1 MHRHSLIAFAV
12 LFSACS
18 SQSKTPPAPDMV
30 LAGPLLPGPSR
41 GSAIALSP
49 DDSIAVVVNRDS
61 GSATVLALS
70 FPAGAAPTAT
80 TRAEV
85 KLGGEPWQAV
95 ISPDGDRAFVV
106 LRKDQK
112 LVAIDH
118 LKTAPVAGASVA
130 VGSEPTGLA
139 LTPTGAHLWVANW
152 ADGTVVEIDAA
163 AMKVTRT
170 VDLNAALVATGVLG
184 SGTTAR
190 PALAHPRS
198 VAISNNGDKSDD
210 DESIFVTEYFAQRAQ
225 AEVADG
231 SNADIAKQGFVYRIK
246 LADLSVK
253 TIPLAPLADLGFKD
267 HNNVTAGCY
276 PNQLQS
282 ITLNGKFAY
291 VASVCASPRGP
302 TGPFVKAFAACA
314 DATTCPAPAG
324 VTAQCTNQ
332 LCTTN
337 CAGDADCG
345 ANGGVCNAGVC
356 AVNTADVKTTVAP
369 LISVIDTASDSELTG
384 ASASLNAA
392 FVQLYDGLKTP
403 DDGTRRLPLMPTD
416 VAFVPGG
423 GVAYVSA
430 SGADALFRVRYDSSA
445 GSIAQVGASTANFID
460 LNPAAAI
467 AMNAGGESPIGV
479 AITNVTHGGKAFALS
494 ANDVTRNVSILDL
507 DAQAIAG
514 APAAFAVAAST
525 ALPTPG
531 SAEALALVGKRFFNT
546 GTGRWSLKGQAWN
559 ACQAC
564 HSDGLTDNVTWYFAR
579 GPRQSISLD
588 STFSKKN
595 PGDQRI
601 LNWTGIFDEVADF
614 ELNTRG
620 ISGGVGAIVS
630 ALSMPPAVADRIDI
644 NATGN
649 GGLNG
654 SAAMAAAGGKQPL
667 DWAQITAYMQGLR
680 SPRAP
685 AALDAQAVAAGR
697 TLFESAN
704 CQGCH
709 GGDQW
714 TMSHLFFSPSTATMQ
729 ALTTKTW
736 SPPAGF
742 PAALLPAVDAAN
754 QTMRFNGANAGA
766 FDQITCALRPVGT
779 FGAAESDVAAM
790 GKFPELRVDMKTTA
804 QGAEKNG
811 NGFNPP
817 SLLGAGIG
825 APYLHTGGVR
835 TLEALFGNG
844 FATHYQALAP
854 NFLTE
859 TEPAR
864 SQHVAQLVQ
873 FLLSIDGDATPEKQ
887 PAPGPGGGDFC
898 VSP

>member
-1 MHRHSLIAFAV
+1 MGF
-12 LFSACS
+12 
-18 SQSKTPPAPDMV
+18 
-30 LAGPLLPGPSR
+30 AGPVLPGPSR
-41 GSAIALSP
+41 GSAVAIAP
-49 DDSIAVVVNRDS
+49 DDSVAVAVNRDS
-61 GSATVLALS
+61 ASATVLSLS
-70 FPAGAAPTAT
+70 FPAGGTPTAT
-80 TRAEV
+80 TLAEV

-95 ISPDGDRAFVV
+95 ISPDGERAFVV

-112 LVAIDH
+112 LIAIDH

-139 LTPTGAHLWVANW
+139 LTPTGAHVWVANW
-152 ADGTVVEIDAA
+152 VDGTVVEIDPA

-184 SGTTAR
+184 SGATAR

-198 VAISNNGDKSDD
+198 LAISNNGDKNDN
-210 DESIFVTEYFAQRAQ
+210 DESLYVTEYFAQRAQ
-225 AEVADG
+225 AELSDG
-231 SNADIAKQGFVYRIK
+231 SNADVAKQGFVYRIK

-253 TIPLAPLADLGFKD
+253 AIPLAPLADMGFKD
-267 HNNVTAGCY
+267 HNSVTAGCY

-282 ITLNGKFAY
+282 ITLNGKLAY

-302 TGPFVKAFAACA
+302 TGPFVKAFASCS

-337 CAGDADCG
+337 CASDSDCG
-345 ANGGVCNAGVC
+345 TNGGVCNAGVC
-356 AVNTADVKTTVAP
+356 AVNNADVKTTVAP
-369 LISVIDTASDSELTG
+369 LISVIDTSSDTELTS
-384 ASASLNAA
+384 ASASLNSA
-392 FVQLYDGLKTP
+392 FVKLYDSLMLA
-403 DDGTRRLPLMPTD
+403 DDGSRRLPLMPTD

-423 GVAYVSA
+423 SVAYVSA
-430 SGADALFRVRYDSSA
+430 SGADAVFRVRYDGSSGA
-445 GSIAQVGASTANFID
+445 IAQVGASTANFID
-460 LNPAAAI
+460 LNPAAATM
-467 AMNAGGESPIGV
+467 ANAGGESPIGV
-479 AITNVTHGGKAFALS
+479 AITNVPHGGKNFALA
-494 ANDVTRNVSILDL
+494 ANDVTRNLSILDL
-507 DAQAIAG
+507 DTQSIAG
-514 APAAFAVAAST
+514 APSTFAVAATT

-531 SAEALALVGKRFFNT
+531 STEALALAGKRFFNT

-588 STFSKKN
+588 GTFSKKD
-595 PGDQRI
+595 PSHQRI
-601 LNWTGIFDEVADF
+601 LNWTAIFDEVADF
-614 ELNTRG
+614 ELNTRT
-620 ISGGVGAIVS
+620 ISGGVGAIVA
-630 ALSMPPAVADRIDI
+630 ALSSPPAVADRIDI
-644 NATGN
+644 NGTGN

-654 SAAMAAAGGKQPL
+654 SAATAAAGGKQPL

-685 AALDAQAVAAGR
+685 STLDAQKVAAGR

-729 ALTTKTW
+729 GLTTKTW
-736 SPPAGF
+736 TPPPGF
-742 PAALLPAVDAAN
+742 PTALLPAVDAAN
-754 QTMRFNGANAGA
+754 QTMRFNGANPGA
-766 FDQITCALRPVGT
+766 LDQITCALRPVGT
-779 FGAAESDVAAM
+779 FGAAETDVAA
-790 GKFPELRVDMKTTA
+790 GPFPELRVDMKTTA

-811 NGFNPP
+811 NGFNAP
-817 SLLGAGIG
+817 SLLAAGIG

-859 TEPAR
+859 AEPVR
-864 SQHVAQLVQ
+864 SQHVAELVQ
-873 FLLSIDGDATPEKQ
+873 FLLSVDGDAAPEQQ
-887 PAPGPGGGDFC
+887 PAAGGSGGDFC
-898 VSP
+898 VAP